1 MGASQRNKG
10 HNFERRI
17 AKELRDIWPNSKRGY
32 QSRNN
37 MDLVPDVENPI
48 FFIECKAHKKVN
60 IKSALIQA
68 EESRKPDDKRIA
80 LAITKDDNQPI
91 IASMR
96 YDDLFRILRLCGVD
110 LEKKLFKNE
119 ESQGTSERVV
129 V

>member
-17 AKELRDIWPNSKRGY
+17 AKELRDIWPDSRRGY

-68 EESRKPDDKRIA
+68 ETARKPDDKRIA

-96 YDDLFRILRLCGVD
+96 YDDLVKILKLSGVS
-110 LEKKLFKNE
+110 LESALKNE
-119 ESQGTSERVV
+119 ESQRTDKGIVV
-129 V
+129 

>member
-17 AKELRDIWPNSKRGY
+17 AKELRYIWPDSKRGY

-68 EESRKPDDKRIA
+68 ETSRKPNDKRIA

-96 YDDLFRILRLCGVD
+96 YDDLMKILKLCGVS
-110 LEKKLFKNE
+110 LESAFKNE
-119 ESQGTSERVV
+119 ESQGTDKGIVV
-129 V
+129 